1 MSEAL
6 KIDDK
11 CNSEVISLIENFLR
25 FLEAERKYS
34 VNTVNSYR
42 IDIFYF
48 LNFLH
53 KSKEKIIDKFD
64 LENLTI
70 HDFRSWLLTRINNH
84 NNASNARGLSSLR
97 SMMLF
102 WNRNDLI
109 KNQEIKKIKTP
120 KVAKPVPKAVDKIDI
135 DKIFAEI
142 SAIQESKWQ
151 ALRDKALLTLIYGCG
166 LRISESLAVTKKSL
180 ENSQTLIVSGKG
192 KKQRM
197 VPLLSIVKKRI
208 DEYLKLCPFDILFDS
223 PIFVTVKGKPYS
235 RFDFAKLIQKV
246 RRNLGLNETITPH
259 AFRHSFATHL
269 LENGGDLRSIQ
280 ELLGHESLATTQRY
294 TKIDKAR
301 LLSVYEQF
309 SKR

>member
-1 MSEAL
+1 
-6 KIDDK
+6 
-11 CNSEVISLIENFLR
+11 
-25 FLEAERKYS
+25 
-34 VNTVNSYR
+34 
-42 IDIFYF
+42 
-48 LNFLH
+48 
-53 KSKEKIIDKFD
+53 
-64 LENLTI
+64 
-70 HDFRSWLLTRINNH
+70 
-84 NNASNARGLSSLR
+84 
-97 SMMLF
+97 MMLS

-223 PIFVTVKGKPYS
+223 PIFVTVKGEPYS